1 MARCFFSDLVSSNKQ
16 LGCLKM
22 KNMTFLIHMFCF
34 FLYYSSYILVMIAMD
49 RFQAICYPM
58 NNHFWQPSRSK
69 QKIFIAW
76 TLSIIMCIP
85 HGLIFKETDNNGD
98 HGGTTCSAQLG
109 ETPQGLFLYVIHLLF
124 CFEKMIQLIEINQKR
139 CQITYPYQLI
149 VLLTHGGSKISLIF
163 SKNWLQRKCC
173 IL

>member
-1 MARCFFSDLVSSNKQ
+1 MLKDEKYDLSDTHAIL
-16 LGCLKM
+16 
-22 KNMTFLIHMFCF
+22 

-69 QKIFIAW
+69 QKILIAW

-109 ETPQGLFLYVIHLLF
+109 ETPQGWFLYVFRYLLF
-124 CFEKMIQLIEINQKR
+124 CFEKMIVLIEIR
-139 CQITYPYQLI
+139 ERT
-149 VLLTHGGSKISLIF
+149 
-163 SKNWLQRKCC
+163 
-173 IL
+173 

>member
-1 MARCFFSDLVSSNKQ
+1 
-16 LGCLKM
+16 
-22 KNMTFLIHMFCF
+22 
-34 FLYYSSYILVMIAMD
+34 MIAMD

-109 ETPQGLFLYVIHLLF
+109 ETPQGLFLYRIVVSINT
-124 CFEKMIQLIEINQKR
+124 CYYSENEIF
-139 CQITYPYQLI
+139 
-149 VLLTHGGSKISLIF
+149 LIF
-163 SKNWLQRKCC
+163 KVWNSNMPQIFLGNKLVCLLSK
-173 IL
+173 

>member
-1 MARCFFSDLVSSNKQ
+1 
-16 LGCLKM
+16 
-22 KNMTFLIHMFCF
+22 
-34 FLYYSSYILVMIAMD
+34 MIAMD

-76 TLSIIMCIP
+76 TLSIVMCIP

-109 ETPQGLFLYVIHLLF
+109 ETPQGLFLYVIYLLF
-124 CFEKMIQLIEINQKR
+124 CFEKMILLIEINWKR
-139 CQITYPYQLI
+139 CQITYSYQLI
-149 VLLTHGGSKISLIF
+149 FLLRYWGSKISLIF
-163 SKNWLQRKCC
+163 SKNWL
-173 IL
+173 

>member
-1 MARCFFSDLVSSNKQ
+1 
-16 LGCLKM
+16 
-22 KNMTFLIHMFCF
+22 
-34 FLYYSSYILVMIAMD
+34 MIAMD

-109 ETPQGLFLYVIHLLF
+109 ETPQGLFLFIIFFNCIRPEECEQKQTKLRCRYLLLLIDMYARLSVI
-124 CFEKMIQLIEINQKR
+124 
-139 CQITYPYQLI
+139 I
-149 VLLTHGGSKISLIF
+149 VCRPLGK
-163 SKNWLQRKCC
+163 
-173 IL
+173 